1 MQLHSNYEDNNL
13 ALVGVL
19 ENEPTM
25 LINSSKLK
33 PKKLAKANKMNKK
46 RTSIDV
52 ILKQPEYFKE
62 ES

>member
-1 MQLHSNYEDNNL
+1 MYLHSNYEDSNL
-13 ALVGVL
+13 AFEGIL

-33 PKKLAKANKMNKK
+33 PKKLSKANKMNKK
-46 RTSIDV
+46 RSSIDV